1 MNVKNLADVIAGEEA
16 EPFSP
21 QEVAFFMR
29 NAYEYHPN
37 VVAEILQDLNREECE
52 PYTYA
57 YRVILSG
64 IRELAK
70 FLPEEPRLS
79 GTSPNDFFIMVAQ
92 LQGAGSSRVQS
103 DVIKLL
109 NENIAA
115 AEQARFGK
123 ADAVEYTKRLGNI
136 LENGSA
142 NTIRLHF
149 QEDSSFIIA
158 TTLQNLLRHHP
169 QGLKVIGNVLAKLT
183 IDTAKV
189 AQSKSSEDRSNS
201 QILGKVLGY
210 VENALD
216 AELKNKNQRI
226 QKGSE
231 IVKFM
236 ADAVMSQ
243 LPASSDTMNKVK
255 SGMILSE
262 LELPGVK
269 LSLIKF
275 RADIHRVV
283 NETYRQTVD
292 PMGYL
297 VSGSLGEQAQKN
309 YLDSFTDF
317 ETSMMW
323 ARENVLRPKPSNVPV
338 VKASAKL

>member
-1 MNVKNLADVIAGEEA
+1 MDVKSLANVIANEDA

-29 NAYEYHPN
+29 NAYENHPK
-37 VVAEILQDLNREECE
+37 VVAEILQKLTGEECE
-52 PYTYA
+52 PYTVA

-70 FLPEEPRLS
+70 FLPGEPRLS
-79 GTSPNDFFIMVAQ
+79 GTSLHDFFIMVAE
-92 LQGAGSSRVQS
+92 LTGSGSARVQS

-115 AEQARFGK
+115 AEQPRFGK
-123 ADAVEYTKRLGNI
+123 ADAIEYAKRLGNI

-142 NTIRLHF
+142 NAIRLHF
-149 QEDSSFIIA
+149 EEDSAFIIT
-158 TTLQNLLRHHP
+158 TTLQHLLRHHP
-169 QGLKVIGNVLAKLT
+169 QGLKVIGNVLGKLT
-183 IDTAKV
+183 IDTAKIS
-189 AQSKSSEDRSNS
+189 QSQKSENRSNA
-201 QILGKVLGY
+201 QILGKVFGY

-216 AELKNKNQRI
+216 AEFKNKNQRI
-226 QKGSE
+226 YKGSE
-231 IVKFM
+231 IVTFM
-236 ADAVMSQ
+236 ADAVMIQ
-243 LPASSDTMNKVK
+243 LPASRELMNKVK
-255 SGMILSE
+255 NGMILSE

-297 VSGSLGEQAQKN
+297 VSGSLGEGEQKK
-309 YLDSFTDF
+309 YLDGFTTF

-323 ARENVLRPKPSNVPV
+323 GRENVLRPRPSNVPV

>member
-1 MNVKNLADVIAGEEA
+1 MNVKNLAVVIAGEEA

-52 PYTYA
+52 PYSTA

-79 GTSPNDFFIMVAQ
+79 GTSPNDFFTMVAQ
-92 LQGAGSSRVQS
+92 LKGLGSSRVQS

-123 ADAVEYTKRLGNI
+123 ADAVEYAKRLGNI

-142 NTIRLHF
+142 DAIKLHLP
-149 QEDSSFIIA
+149 EDSSFIIII
-158 TTLQNLLRHHP
+158 TIQHLLRHHP
-169 QGLKVIGNVLAKLT
+169 QGLKVVGNVLARLT

-189 AQSKSSEDRSNS
+189 GQSK
-201 QILGKVLGY
+201 ILGKFLGY

-226 QKGSE
+226 HKGSE

-236 ADAVMSQ
+236 ADDVMSQ
-243 LPASSDTMNKVK
+243 LPASCDTMSKVK

-283 NETYRQTVD
+283 NETYRQTID

-323 ARENVLRPKPSNVPV
+323 ARESILRQQPSNVPV

>member
-1 MNVKNLADVIAGEEA
+1 MNVKNLANVIAGEEA

-29 NAYEYHPN
+29 NAYEKHPN
-37 VVAEILQDLNREECE
+37 VVAEILQELAREECE
-52 PYTYA
+52 SYTVA
-57 YRVILSG
+57 YRVMLSG

-79 GTSPNDFFIMVAQ
+79 GTSPDDFFSRVAE
-92 LQGAGSSRVQS
+92 LKGTGSASVQS

-123 ADAVEYTKRLGNI
+123 ADAVEYAIRLGNI

-142 NTIRLHF
+142 DAIRLHF
-149 QEDSSFIIA
+149 KEDSSFIII
-158 TTLQNLLRHHP
+158 TTLQHLLRHHP
-169 QGLKVIGNVLAKLT
+169 QGLKVIGNVLAILT
-183 IDTAKV
+183 IDTAK
-189 AQSKSSEDRSNS
+189 QSKGSEDRCNA

-210 VENALD
+210 VENAID
-216 AELKNKNQRI
+216 SEFKNKTQRI
-226 QKGSE
+226 HRGSE
-231 IVKFM
+231 IVNFM
-236 ADAVMSQ
+236 ADAVMIR
-243 LPASSDTMNKVK
+243 LPASRDLMTKVK
-255 SGMILSE
+255 NGMILSE

-297 VSGSLGEQAQKN
+297 VSGSLGEGAQKR
-309 YLDSFTDF
+309 YLDGFTTF

-323 ARENVLRPKPSNVPV
+323 ARENVLRPNVPKISL

>member
-1 MNVKNLADVIAGEEA
+1 MNVKNLAVVIAGEEA

-52 PYTYA
+52 PYSTA

-79 GTSPNDFFIMVAQ
+79 GTSPNDFFMMVAQ
-92 LQGAGSSRVQS
+92 LKGTGSSRVQS

-123 ADAVEYTKRLGNI
+123 ADAVEYAKRLGNI

-142 NTIRLHF
+142 DAIKLHLP
-149 QEDSSFIIA
+149 EDSSFIIII
-158 TTLQNLLRHHP
+158 TIQHLLRHHP
-169 QGLKVIGNVLAKLT
+169 QGLKVVGNVLATLT
-183 IDTAKV
+183 IDTVKV
-189 AQSKSSEDRSNS
+189 GQSK
-201 QILGKVLGY
+201 ILGKFLGY

-243 LPASSDTMNKVK
+243 LPASCDTMSKVK

-323 ARENVLRPKPSNVPV
+323 ARESILRQQPSNVPV

>member
-1 MNVKNLADVIAGEEA
+1 MNVKNFADVIAGAQE

-29 NAYEYHPN
+29 NAYEFHPN

-52 PYTYA
+52 PYTTA
-57 YRVILSG
+57 YRVVLSG

-70 FLPEEPRLS
+70 FLTEEPRLS

-92 LQGAGSSRVQS
+92 LKGDGSSRVQS
-103 DVIKLL
+103 DVIQLL

-115 AEQARFGK
+115 AEEARFGK

-142 NTIRLHF
+142 DTIRLHF
-149 QEDSSFIIA
+149 QEDSSFII
-158 TTLQNLLRHHP
+158 TTTFQHLLRHHP
-169 QGLKVIGNVLAKLT
+169 QGLKVIGNVLATLT
-183 IDTAKV
+183 IDSAKV
-189 AQSKSSEDRSNS
+189 AKSKSSEDRSNS
-201 QILGKVLGY
+201 QLLGKVLGY

-216 AELKNKNQRI
+216 AEVKNRNQRI

-236 ADAVMSQ
+236 ADAVMTQ
-243 LPASSDTMNKVK
+243 LPESCETMTKVK
-255 SGMILSE
+255 SGMVLSQ
-262 LELPGVK
+262 LQLPGVK

-292 PMGYL
+292 PRGFL

-323 ARENVLRPKPSNVPV
+323 ARENVLRLKPSNVPV
-338 VKASAKL
+338 VTASAKL

>member
-1 MNVKNLADVIAGEEA
+1 MNVKNLADVIASEEA

-21 QEVAFFMR
+21 QEVAFIMR

-52 PYTYA
+52 PYSTA

-70 FLPEEPRLS
+70 FLTEEPRLS

-92 LQGAGSSRVQS
+92 LKGAGSSRVQS
-103 DVIKLL
+103 DVIQLL

-123 ADAVEYTKRLGNI
+123 ADAVEYAKRLGNI

-149 QEDSSFIIA
+149 EEDSSFII
-158 TTLQNLLRHHP
+158 TITFQHLLRHHP
-169 QGLKVIGNVLAKLT
+169 QGLKVIGNVLATLT
-183 IDTAKV
+183 IDTAIV
-189 AQSKSSEDRSNS
+189 GQSK
-201 QILGKVLGY
+201 ILGKILGY

-236 ADAVMSQ
+236 ADAVMTQ
-243 LPASSDTMNKVK
+243 LPASCDAMTKVK
-255 SGMILSE
+255 DGMILSQ

-297 VSGSLGEQAQKN
+297 VSGSLGEQAQRN

-338 VKASAKL
+338 VKASVKL

>member
-1 MNVKNLADVIAGEEA
+1 MNVKNLATVIAGEEA

-29 NAYEYHPN
+29 NAYEKHPK
-37 VVAEILQDLNREECE
+37 VVAEILQELSGEECE
-52 PYTYA
+52 PYATA

-64 IRELAK
+64 VRELAK

-79 GTSPNDFFIMVAQ
+79 GTSPDDFFVMISDLKGTNSA
-92 LQGAGSSRVQS
+92 RVQS

-123 ADAVEYTKRLGNI
+123 ADAVEYATRLGNI
-136 LENGSA
+136 LENSSA
-142 NTIRLHF
+142 DAIRLHF
-149 QEDSSFIIA
+149 KEDSSFIII
-158 TTLQNLLRHHP
+158 TTLQHLLRHHP
-169 QGLKVIGNVLAKLT
+169 EGLKVIGNVLAKLT
-183 IDTAKV
+183 IDTAKIL
-189 AQSKSSEDRSNS
+189 QLQNSEDRSNA

-210 VENALD
+210 VENAID
-216 AELKNKNQRI
+216 AEFKIKTQRI
-226 QKGSE
+226 HKGSE
-231 IVKFM
+231 IVNFM
-236 ADAVMSQ
+236 ADAVMAQ
-243 LPASSDTMNKVK
+243 LPASRDLMIKVK
-255 SGMILSE
+255 NGMILSE

-297 VSGSLGEQAQKN
+297 VSGSLGEGAQKK
-309 YLDSFTDF
+309 YLDGFTTF

-323 ARENVLRPKPSNVPV
+323 ARENVLRPSVPKLSL

>member
-37 VVAEILQDLNREECE
+37 VVAEILKDLCREECE
-52 PYTYA
+52 PYTTA

-70 FLPEEPRLS
+70 FLTEEPRLS
-79 GTSPNDFFIMVAQ
+79 GTSRNDFFIMVAQ
-92 LQGAGSSRVQS
+92 LKGTGSSRVQS

-123 ADAVEYTKRLGNI
+123 ADAVEYAKRLGNI
-136 LENGSA
+136 LENCSA
-142 NTIRLHF
+142 DTIRLHF
-149 QEDSSFIIA
+149 QEDSSFII
-158 TTLQNLLRHHP
+158 TITIQHLLRHHP
-169 QGLKVIGNVLAKLT
+169 QGFKVIGNVLATLT
-183 IDTAKV
+183 IATAKV
-189 AQSKSSEDRSNS
+189 AQDRSNP

-216 AELKNKNQRI
+216 AEIKNKNQRI

-236 ADAVMSQ
+236 ADAVMTQ
-243 LPASSDTMNKVK
+243 LPASCDTMTKVK
-255 SGMILSE
+255 DGMILLQ

-269 LSLIKF
+269 LSLLKF
-275 RADIHRVV
+275 RADVHRVV

-309 YLDSFTDF
+309 YLDAFTDF

>member
-29 NAYEYHPN
+29 GAYEYHPN

-52 PYTYA
+52 PYATA

-79 GTSPNDFFIMVAQ
+79 GTSPNDFFIMVAK
-92 LQGAGSSRVQS
+92 LKGAGSSRVQS

-115 AEQARFGK
+115 AEEARFGK

-136 LENGSA
+136 LENGSVD
-142 NTIRLHF
+142 TIRLHF
-149 QEDSSFIIA
+149 QEDSTFII
-158 TTLQNLLRHHP
+158 TMTLQHLLRHHP
-169 QGLKVIGNVLAKLT
+169 QGLKVIANLLATLT
-183 IDTAKV
+183 IDTAKI
-189 AQSKSSEDRSNS
+189 SYDRSNS
-201 QILGKVLGY
+201 QLLGKVLGY

-216 AELKNKNQRI
+216 AELKNKNHRI

-231 IVKFM
+231 IVTFM
-236 ADAVMSQ
+236 ADAVMTQ
-243 LPASSDTMNKVK
+243 LPRSCGAMTKVK
-255 SGMILSE
+255 DGMILSQ

-323 ARENVLRPKPSNVPV
+323 ARENVLRQQPSNLPV